1 MTEQQTIHLAGY
13 WLPLLG
19 CGVILCS
26 WLAMRALRRMITAQ
40 QTTANEQIPTIDADA
55 SGTSLIHRW
64 DPRFKIIALLGF
76 AFCAVSLQSPRMV
89 LGALLL
95 AIITVAIA
103 RLPWHRSLRRLLAMN
118 GFLVMFM
125 VVMPLTV
132 PTHPGDTLVVFGSW
146 QLLTCNLR
154 GLELALIIIGKA
166 WCVALLM
173 EPLLATAPLGATLEG
188 LTRLGLPG
196 KISEMLLIAHR
207 YLFVFLG
214 EVQRMRSGMEARAF
228 RPGRRWDSLRDL
240 GNFVGMLLVRS
251 FERTHRVYAAMQA
264 RGYTGRLPH
273 HHQFRGSM
281 SDWLQAMV
289 WLGLGLGLV
298 LADRLTIG
306 GF

>member
-1 MTEQQTIHLAGY
+1 MTEQQTIHLAAY

-26 WLAMRALRRMITAQ
+26 WLAMRALRRMITTRQ
-40 QTTANEQIPTIDADA
+40 GIPDEQIPTIDAEA
-55 SGTSLIHRW
+55 SGRSLIHSW

-76 AFCAVSLQSPRMV
+76 AFCAVSLQSPITI
-89 LGALLL
+89 LIALLL
-95 AIITVAIA
+95 TIITLAIA
-103 RLPWHRSLRRLLAMN
+103 RIPWHRPLRRLLAMN
-118 GFLVMFM
+118 GFLVMFL

-132 PTHPGDTLVVFGSW
+132 PTHSGDTLVVFGNW
-146 QLLTCNLR
+146 QMLTCNLR

-228 RPGRRWDSLRDL
+228 RPGRRWDTLRDL

-264 RGYTGRLPH
+264 RGYTGTLPH
-273 HHQFRGSM
+273 HHQFRGAM
-281 SDWLQAMV
+281 SDWLQTTI

-298 LADRLTIG
+298 LVDRLGVG

>member
-1 MTEQQTIHLAGY
+1 MTEHQTIHFAAY

-26 WLAMRALRRMITAQ
+26 WLAMRSLRRMITAR
-40 QTTANEQIPTIDADA
+40 QTTADEQIPTIDAGA
-55 SGTSLIHRW
+55 AGTSLIHRW

-76 AFCAVSLQSPRMV
+76 AFCAVSLHSPRSV
-89 LGALLL
+89 LVALLL
-95 AIITVAIA
+95 TIITVSIA
-103 RLPWHRSLRRLLAMN
+103 RIPWHRPLRRLLAMN
-118 GFLVMFM
+118 GFLVMFLI
-125 VVMPLTV
+125 VMPLTV
-132 PTHPGDTLVVFGSW
+132 PTRISDTLIIFGDW
-146 QLLTCNLR
+146 QLMAFNLR
-154 GLELALIIIGKA
+154 GLELALVIIGKA

-196 KISEMLLIAHR
+196 KISETLLIAHR

-228 RPGRRWDSLRDL
+228 RPGRRWDTLRDL

-264 RGYTGRLPH
+264 RGYNGSLPH
-273 HHQFRGSM
+273 HHQFRGAT
-281 SDWLQAMV
+281 SDWLQTMV

-298 LADRLTIG
+298 LADRLHTG